1 MEKKN
6 NVKKNMEQVERRV
19 ELVEKKENIMN
30 FRPLKYVIFGLFISL
45 GLVFSNVFTSYAA
58 FEDLYEVV
66 GVIDVWATCLFGFAI
81 ATILALVG
89 QIAISKRKK

>member
-19 ELVEKKENIMN
+19 KVVEKKENIMN

-58 FEDLYEVV
+58 FEDLYGAV
-66 GVIDVWATCLFGFAI
+66 GFIDVFATCLFGFAL
-81 ATILALVG
+81 AVILVLVS